1 MNDKQ
6 KRNKKK
12 GNTTFWSQTGRVLK
26 TTGKIVGAIVIF
38 LPTVLGEINKR
49 KNNSV

>member
-12 GNTTFWSQTGRVLK
+12 GNTVIWSQTGRVLK
-26 TTGKIVGAIVIF
+26 TTGKIAGTIVFF
-38 LPTVLGEINKR
+38 LPIVLGEKNKR